1 MKNLI
6 AKVSLLIFTFG
17 IVGCEAPR
25 ENLALTLVLDN
36 AIGDDKYPQYV
47 KDIAMPFH
55 KTECEMDFLLKP
67 ISFVRAD
74 IKRTEVESNA
84 WHFENIGDNTVEF
97 SSGWLQQYFTDSL
110 TTPYLK
116 QPKGGKELKLASYL
130 TKTDNIVVLYSE
142 ESELDEYEGVPVL
155 HTSKEVHSKIA
166 ETACDNPSKKVVV
179 IINPRELEEM
189 RLESPP
195 LPIGDPLLTENPCGM
210 ETLVDAFELK
220 SRIQAIIDVNQ
231 TDEQRLYKAEAVY
244 RDFFDDK
251 AYVASYKSKGDSNPD
266 VYDPGE
272 AIHYFTS
279 KLAVLE
285 SIHDVAIF
293 RLETSKKSGK
303 ISGMHIAECHDA
315 KELL

>member
-1 MKNLI
+1 MKNVI
-6 AKVSLLIFTFG
+6 VKVLLLI
-17 IVGCEAPR
+17 IVLGTIACEAPR
-25 ENLALTLVLDN
+25 KNVALTLVLDE
-36 AIGDDKYPQYV
+36 AIEEDKYPQYV
-47 KDIAMPFH
+47 KDMVMPFH
-55 KTECEMDFLLKP
+55 KAECEMDFLLKP

-116 QPKGGKELKLASYL
+116 QPKGGKELKLESYL
-130 TKTDNIVVLYSE
+130 KSKDNLVVLYSE

-155 HTSKEVHSKIA
+155 HTSKEVHSKIT

-179 IINPRELEEM
+179 LVNPRELEM
-189 RLESPP
+189 MNPGPP
-195 LPIGDPLLTENPCGM
+195 KKTGGEPVLTENPCGM
-210 ETLVDAFELK
+210 ETLADALELK
-220 SRIQAIIDVNQ
+220 SRIQAIIEVNQ
-231 TDEQRLYKAEAVY
+231 NDEQRLNKAEAVW
-244 RDFFDDK
+244 REFFDDK
-251 AYVASYKSKGDSNPD
+251 AYVACYKSKGDNNPD
-266 VYDPGE
+266 VYNPGE
-272 AIHYFTS
+272 GIHYFTS
-279 KLAVLE
+279 RLAVLE